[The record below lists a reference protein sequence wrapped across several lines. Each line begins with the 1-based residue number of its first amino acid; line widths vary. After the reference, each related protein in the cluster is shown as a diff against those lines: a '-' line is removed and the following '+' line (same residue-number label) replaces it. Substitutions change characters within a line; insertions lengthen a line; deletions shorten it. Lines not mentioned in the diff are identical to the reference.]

1 MIHAYRFGCN
11 VGPLRQMGGVMSR
24 LCIIPYKRVCID
36 FTDDMT
42 FLCSCLLQDL
52 HAEQIC

>member
-42 FLCSCLLQDL
+42 FLCNCRLQDL
-52 HAEQIC
+52 HAEQTC